1 MMFKI
6 TVESCSGKDCVS
18 NGRFILAAK
27 AEILVYSQYYKNR
40 WEKNVDQVLSE
51 LQKLSFKS
59 VSWIYLK
66 TNGDYENQISATRD
80 NLIWI
85 PSKGSA
91 SIAKKTKF
99 GDGVDRS
106 RVILVSLDKKLIGL
120 YDVMTS
126 ILPTEKVKLKLY
138 LNLEDKTC
146 VIPKGN
152 PAGSYLTK
160 DQLISLC
167 SG

>member
-1 MMFKI
+1 M
-6 TVESCSGKDCVS
+6 
-18 NGRFILAAK
+18 
-27 AEILVYSQYYKNR
+27 
-40 WEKNVDQVLSE
+40 DQVLGE

-66 TNGDYENQISATRD
+66 TNGDYENQVSQTRD
-80 NLIWI
+80 NLVWT
-85 PSKGSA
+85 PTKGSA

-138 LNLEDKTC
+138 LNLEDKAC

-152 PAGSYLTK
+152 PSGSYLTK
-160 DQLISLC
+160 DQLISLY
-167 SG
+167 SS